1 MKIILPLFMVLAI
14 VSCIFNFTQIDWGD
28 PITGKSSVAV
38 IGVMASASAFL
49 LLLILIL
56 SKRVAQK
63 LKNH

>member
-1 MKIILPLFMVLAI
+1 MALAI
-14 VSCIFNFTQIDWGD
+14 VSCIFNLTQIDWGD
-28 PITGKSSVAV
+28 PVTGKSSVAV

-63 LKNH
+63 LKNR

>member
-1 MKIILPLFMVLAI
+1 MVLAI
-14 VSCIFNFTQIDWGD
+14 VSCVFNLTQIDWVD

-63 LKNH
+63 LKKR

>member
-1 MKIILPLFMVLAI
+1 IM
-14 VSCIFNFTQIDWGD
+14 
-28 PITGKSSVAV
+28 GKSSVAV

-63 LKNH
+63 LKNR

>member
-1 MKIILPLFMVLAI
+1 MALAI
-14 VSCIFNFTQIDWGD
+14 VSCVFNLTQIDWDD

-63 LKNH
+63 LKNR

>member
-1 MKIILPLFMVLAI
+1 MALAI
-14 VSCIFNFTQIDWGD
+14 ASCIFNLTQIDWGD
-28 PITGKSSVAV
+28 PIMGKSSVAV

>member
-1 MKIILPLFMVLAI
+1 MKIILSIFMALAI
-14 VSCIFNFTQIDWGD
+14 VSCVFNLTQIDWGD

-63 LKNH
+63 LKKR

>member
-1 MKIILPLFMVLAI
+1 MKIILPLFMVLAF
-14 VSCIFNFTQIDWGD
+14 VSCVFNLTQIDWVD

-38 IGVMASASAFL
+38 IGLMASASAFL

-63 LKNH
+63 LKKR

>member
-14 VSCIFNFTQIDWGD
+14 VSCVFNLTQIDWVD

-63 LKNH
+63 LKNS

>member
-14 VSCIFNFTQIDWGD
+14 VSCVFNLTQIDWVD

-63 LKNH
+63 LKKR

>member
-1 MKIILPLFMVLAI
+1 MKIILPLFMLLAI
-14 VSCIFNFTQIDWGD
+14 VSCVFNLTQIDWSD

-63 LKNH
+63 LKNR

>member
-1 MKIILPLFMVLAI
+1 MKIILPIFMALAI
-14 VSCIFNFTQIDWGD
+14 VSCVFNLTQIDWGD
-28 PITGKSSVAV
+28 PVTGKSSVAV

-63 LKNH
+63 LKKR

>member
-1 MKIILPLFMVLAI
+1 MLLSI
-14 VSCIFNFTQIDWGD
+14 VSCVFNLTQIDWSD

>member
-1 MKIILPLFMVLAI
+1 MALAI
-14 VSCIFNFTQIDWGD
+14 ASCVFNLTQIDWGD

-63 LKNH
+63 LKKR